1 MLSLEAAARPPATVP
16 APMSDSNGHMAPL
29 PEEDEPNEDSTTA
42 GASVVSPSKTRNR
55 ASVTAS
61 SILAPNYAADR
72 PPPPLPSLK
81 CGDETAAGSVEP
93 LVDEISCA
101 LREWTSLLYTH
112 LYRRDYAL
120 FHAVRQHIEELHVGR
135 RQLLANTLSLDELAS
150 MRRECVE
157 RLVKGNVAQGLDV
170 IVRHP
175 SWGGL
180 VDVEVEGEID
190 QRAWVS
196 GVKMYEMQVALAY
209 GAAAGSEGM
218 PAPSGALS
226 SSSSLALRNP
236 TDSSVPLSNPSTS
249 ASAKFHHVH
258 VDLRAFVASPC
269 APGETSELA
278 FSLYNKAESRFLT
291 EEFCVILNH
300 QGVPLTESRLGKV
313 RTLFKDLSAHD
324 LGDQIFLVCKIVKN
338 GNMKLVGNGSN
349 GGAPSTTSRE
359 HLSLPFSE
367 TDSYHSSGTY
377 EAGSDAGNSML
388 HSYGSG
394 GQSFRRPFGCAVLD
408 ISLTAES
415 AAGGNKDRMM
425 PVFVPVNEASF
436 STLHEDII
444 ASRIRE
450 FEKSPRAQY
459 IAVGV
464 RIFHGEAET
473 IVKENP
479 SICQDA
485 PLTSRLGF
493 PDVVFP
499 NDSRNEVR
507 PESSCG
513 GCLLIVS
520 RQVYVKLWSGQFDS
534 VSGGTRIAIGGA
546 GAKNIEVSA
555 EVRRKDGSIVDS
567 AISRGTGERKVSTYS
582 SLVFRSNNSP
592 SESVPLWV
600 KIASLGD

>member
-1 MLSLEAAARPPATVP
+1 MFPASHCQIREALDDAERRLLSLDASVTQPPSYPTMP
-16 APMSDSNGHMAPL
+16 LSDENGHMATL
-29 PEEDEPNEDSTTA
+29 PEEDEPAEDSATPVATQPKA
-42 GASVVSPSKTRNR
+42 RNR
-55 ASVTAS
+55 ASVAAS
-61 SILAPNYAADR
+61 AFLATNVAPDR

-81 CGDETAAGSVEP
+81 CGDETAAGAVEP

-101 LREWTSLLYTH
+101 LREWTTLLYTH
-112 LYRRDYAL
+112 LYRRDYSL
-120 FHAVRQHIEELHVGR
+120 FHVVRQYIEELHVGR
-135 RQLLANTLSLDELAS
+135 RQLLANTLSVDELS
-150 MRRECVE
+150 TMRQECVE
-157 RLVKGNVAQGLDV
+157 KLVKGNVAQGLDV

-209 GAAAGSEGM
+209 GAAAGPEGM

-226 SSSSLALRNP
+226 SSASPAIRTSI
-236 TDSSVPLSNPSTS
+236 DSARPSANSSTS
-249 ASAKFHHVH
+249 AAQASAKFHHVH
-258 VDLRAFVASPC
+258 VDLRAFVATPC

-300 QGVPLTESRLGKV
+300 RGVPLSESRLGKV

-338 GNMKLVGNGSN
+338 GYMKLSGNGSN
-349 GGAPSTTSRE
+349 GAPPNATSRE
-359 HLSLPFSE
+359 HLALPVSDA
-367 TDSYHSSGTY
+367 DSYHSSGTY
-377 EAGSDAGNSML
+377 EAGSSDTGNSML
-388 HSYGSG
+388 HTYGSG
-394 GQSFRRPFGCAVLD
+394 GQSYRRPFGCAVLD

-425 PVFVPVNEASF
+425 PIFVPVNEASF

-464 RIFHGEAET
+464 KIFHGEAET
-473 IVKENP
+473 IIKENP

-485 PLTSRLGF
+485 ALTARLGF

-507 PESSCG
+507 GEYG
-513 GCLLIVS
+513 GRC
-520 RQVYVKLWSGQFDS
+520 
-534 VSGGTRIAIGGA
+534 
-546 GAKNIEVSA
+546 
-555 EVRRKDGSIVDS
+555 
-567 AISRGTGERKVSTYS
+567 
-582 SLVFRSNNSP
+582 
-592 SESVPLWV
+592 
-600 KIASLGD
+600 